1 MKIGAAYIRVST
13 DMQLELSPESQL
25 KAIKDYALR
34 NDIVLSNEF
43 IFKDEGISGRKAEK
57 RPAFMQMIAV
67 AKSKPKPFN
76 VILIWKFSRFARNRE
91 DSIVYKSMLRKQCGI
106 DVVSISEQLG
116 EDKTSILIEA
126 LLEAMDEYYSIN
138 LAEEV
143 KRGMTEKARRGGVVS
158 VPPFGY
164 VMGKDRFEIDPERAE
179 IVRQIFDKF
188 IREQKTL
195 PIAKWLNDNGITTR
209 SGKTFA
215 NRSVKYI
222 LTNPVYI
229 GKMRWNTDGKAT
241 STSVYIPTENTMII
255 DGKHDPIISEEKFN
269 EVQTLISQMAEKYS
283 KGSHQTPS
291 EYMLRGMVKCSTCG
305 ATMCMSA
312 KKGLQCSKYIHGQ
325 CTVSHYIMLEKLN
338 QSVIEALRADMSRE
352 NFWVKSKPKTNAA
365 EAERLKTQ
373 IKKERLK
380 LDRIKVAYENG
391 ADTLEEYKA
400 NKQRI
405 TASIDKLEEQLVA
418 QSVGE
423 EKLIDI
429 KNEITEAYEVATNP
443 EISDELKNRIL
454 RSLLKKIVFDRSTN
468 SVEIF
473 YNF

>member
-25 KAIKDYALR
+25 KAINEYAQR
-34 NDIVLSNEF
+34 NNIVLSKEF

-57 RPAFMQMIAV
+57 RPAFMQMISV
-67 AKSKPKPFN
+67 AKSKPKPFD

-106 DVVSISEQLG
+106 DVVSVSEQLG

-179 IVRQIFDKF
+179 TVSRIFDKY
-188 IREQKTL
+188 IAEQKTL
-195 PIAKWLNDNGITTR
+195 PIAKWLNDSGITTR
-209 SGKTFA
+209 SGKPFA

-229 GKMRWNTDGKAT
+229 GKIRWSADGKAT
-241 STSVYIPTENTMII
+241 GTSVYVPTENTIII
-255 DGKHDPIISEEKFN
+255 DGKHDPVISEEKFN
-269 EVQTLISQMAEKYS
+269 EVQKLISQTSRKYA
-283 KGSHQTPS
+283 KGAHQTPA
-291 EYMLRGMVKCSTCG
+291 EYMLRGLVKCSSCG
-305 ATMCMSA
+305 ASMCMSSGR
-312 KKGLQCSKYIHGQ
+312 GLQCSKYIRGQ
-325 CTVSHYIMLEKLN
+325 CAVSHYIMLEKLN
-338 QSVIEALRADMSRE
+338 RAVIEALRADMSRDK
-352 NFWVKSKPKTNAA
+352 FWISAKPSTDAA
-365 EAERLKTQ
+365 ETERLKAH

-380 LDRIKVAYENG
+380 LDRIKAAYENG
-391 ADTLEEYKA
+391 TDTLEEYKA

-405 TASIDKLEEQLVA
+405 ASSINKLEEQLAA
-418 QSVGE
+418 QSAYGE
-423 EKLIDI
+423 NHEDI
-429 KNEITEAYEVATNP
+429 KNEITEAYEIASNP
-443 EISDELKNRIL
+443 EIAEELKNRIL
-454 RSLLKKIVFDRSTN
+454 RSLIKKIIFDRSAG